1 MTTYGQEIGRTPSW
15 TSSTK
20 KNQPVTDPNDPVTDP
35 NDYQSKID
43 AITEDFPLIDLWDG
57 DYQTSADYKY
67 GTLYTNTELNVEP
80 NDGMPNYYRQRLVK
94 NFYDIL
100 SYADTNHI
108 PLVAHFTKVNGG
120 CGLCNS
126 IRSSIKMSQAFA
138 NNFTKSKYL
147 FYTLGYVTD
156 PQYIGFPDQ
165 ETSSNKVQQILGLL
179 PTSEMGWFGDHYLY
193 WNIDDKRIIRIR
205 MNAAYVLYASNFLYR
220 ESVINKVYKTF
231 DDYIERYCHNLSGIE
246 DNSIGFNQKFF
257 DDEDLK
263 EKWFN
268 GVKYPELVQMGRAY
282 NKSINPQGLTIL
294 FHRLNLLFG
303 DYKRQKQYEND
314 QMLKYLN

>member
-1 MTTYGQEIGRTPSW
+1 MLASEPFTQPS
-15 TSSTK
+15 
-20 KNQPVTDPNDPVTDP
+20 
-35 NDYQSKID
+35 
-43 AITEDFPLIDLWDG
+43 
-57 DYQTSADYKY
+57 
-67 GTLYTNTELNVEP
+67 
-80 NDGMPNYYRQRLVK
+80 LVK

-120 CGLCNS
+120 CGICNTY
-126 IRSSIKMSQAFA
+126 RSSTRSSQAFA

-147 FYTLGYVTD
+147 FYTLGYVTY
-156 PQYIGFPDQ
+156 PQYKYFPDA
-165 ETSSNKVQQILGLL
+165 ETSSKKVQQILGLL

-205 MNAAYVLYASNFLYR
+205 MNATFILTASNFVYR
-220 ESVINKVYKTF
+220 EGSSVSKTYKTF
-231 DDYIERYCHNLSGIE
+231 DDYIERYCKNLSAIE

-268 GVKYPELVQMGRAY
+268 GIKYPEILTRGRGY
-282 NKSINPQGLTIL
+282 NYSINPLGYTVL
-294 FHRLNLLFG
+294 FYRLNLLFG
-303 DYKRQKQYEND
+303 DYKRQKKYENSYI
-314 QMLKYLN
+314 LKYLE